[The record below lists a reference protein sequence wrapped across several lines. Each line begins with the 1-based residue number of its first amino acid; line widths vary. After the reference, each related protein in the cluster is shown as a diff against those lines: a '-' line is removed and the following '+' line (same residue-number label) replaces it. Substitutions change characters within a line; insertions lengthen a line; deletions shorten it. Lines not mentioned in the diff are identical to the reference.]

1 MQSRI
6 DRHTRLVAWAK
17 ITLPIVALAMLST
30 LFLLSK
36 SVDPIATIPF
46 SESDLADR
54 TQSQQISQPEVFGV
68 TPRGDLISLR
78 AALARQSAKD
88 SALMEAHEVSAKIKL
103 TSGQTV
109 DISAV
114 KALHSSAENIVTL
127 SGSVL
132 AQTSTGYTFRANEL
146 AMSLFDLRADS
157 IGVVTGEGPGF
168 TVAAGQMTLEIPE
181 GESDAHI
188 LLKNGVKLVYTPV
201 KEKE

>member
-17 ITLPIVALAMLST
+17 ITLPIIALAMLST

-36 SVDPIATIPF
+36 SVDPVSTIPF

-78 AALARQSAKD
+78 AALARQNAED
-88 SALMEAHEVSAKIKL
+88 TELMEAQDISAQIKL

-109 DISAV
+109 DLSAA
-114 KALHSSAENIVTL
+114 KALHSAAQNTVTL
-127 SGSVL
+127 SGNVF
-132 AQTSTGYTFRANEL
+132 AQTSTGYKFNANEL
-146 AMSLFDLRADS
+146 AMSLVDLRADS
-157 IGVVTGEGPGF
+157 LGNVTGEGPGF
-168 TVAAGQMTLEIPE
+168 TVEAGQMTLEIPE
-181 GESDAHI
+181 GEKDAHI

-201 KEKE
+201 KNKE